1 MPVTDRLGARLLV
14 VVAAVTMFARFAFRP
29 SLAVQMALFLAA
41 AGALAALVLHRR
53 LGAALDTRTALAA
66 AAIVLFG
73 VTLFA
78 PRYSTDVANYAAYG
92 RIVSEYGAS
101 PYTHEPAEFADD
113 PVVQHI
119 PEFWQDTP
127 SPYGPGFT
135 AVSALGMRAVGESEL
150 GARLLFQGL
159 ALSAALVV
167 LAILRKLGAP
177 AVALL
182 AFGLHPTTVAIVNG
196 GNNDLLVGL
205 AALGCV
211 ALVMRSRYEAAGF
224 VAALGVLVKVG
235 GLLPLVGILAWV
247 GWRVGRHALLRLGS
261 TAAATITFAYVAS
274 GGVAALEPL
283 RDATWQWS
291 RSTFWN
297 LPRTWLQERF
307 AFPGRSLYGVNI
319 EAAEIAGRVASVTI
333 LVATLATLV
342 LLRNRLGLA
351 DAAVIGPLV
360 FLLGAAYTLPR
371 YALWAL
377 PVAAL
382 VWVGWPARL
391 LAIAA
396 GALQFLYLRPPGP
409 STEPGVSLMVLL
421 DRLTVPLLVLTA
433 LAILAGAVWGGQ
445 VQRQVHSATSG

>member
-1 MPVTDRLGARLLV
+1 VTPRRAAALLV
-14 VVAAVTMFARFAFRP
+14 ATAVTATLVRFALEPSLTVQMVLFLVAAVA
-29 SLAVQMALFLAA
+29 LAV
-41 AGALAALVLHRR
+41 LVLHR
-53 LGAALDTRTALAA
+53 GVAAALDARLALGACA
-66 AAIVLFG
+66 VVLCS
-73 VTLFA
+73 VVVIA

-92 RIVSEYGAS
+92 RMLSEYGAS
-101 PYTHEPAEFADD
+101 PYTHEPAEFTHD
-113 PVVQHI
+113 PVIQHI

-135 AVSALGMRAVGESEL
+135 AVSAAGMSVVGESDL

-159 ALSAALVV
+159 ALAAALGALV
-167 LAILRKLGAP
+167 LLWKLGAP

-182 AFGLHPTTVAIVNG
+182 ALGLHPTTVAIVNG

-211 ALVMRSRYEAAGF
+211 ALVTRSRYEAAGL

-247 GWRVGRHALLRLGS
+247 VWKMGRAAALRLGA
-261 TAAATITFAYVAS
+261 TAAAAITFSYLLA
-274 GGVAALEPL
+274 GGAAALEPL

-291 RSTFWN
+291 RSALWN
-297 LPRTWLQERF
+297 LPRTWLEERV
-307 AFPGRSLYGVNI
+307 AFHGRSLYGVNLD
-319 EAAEIAGRVASVTI
+319 AAEIAGRVASVTI
-333 LVATLATLV
+333 LVATVATLF
-342 LLRNRLGLA
+342 LLRKRLSLA
-351 DAAVIGPLV
+351 EAAVIGPLV

-382 VWVGWPARL
+382 VLSSWPARL
-391 LAIAA
+391 LAVSA

-409 STEPGVSLMVLL
+409 SNEPGVSLLVGL
-421 DRLTVPLLVLTA
+421 DRLTVPVLVLSA
-433 LAILAGAVWGGQ
+433 LAIAVTAAFRARRAP
-445 VQRQVHSATSG
+445 VPALR